1 MTVSLEEV
9 ELQSE
14 VRLKQTFVLWL
25 TAMTASLEEVEL
37 QSEVRLKR
45 TFALWPIAVTVSL
58 EEVELQS
65 EVRLKRNGF
74 QGPVLY
80 FSLKSSEI
88 AQLLDNSSESS
99 INY

>member
-1 MTVSLEEV
+1 MIVKIVLLEKAEQRLEV
-9 ELQSE
+9 H
-14 VRLKQTFVLWL
+14 
-25 TAMTASLEEVEL
+25 
-37 QSEVRLKR
+37 LKR
-45 TFALWPIAVTVSL
+45 TYVICPIAVTVSL

-65 EVRLKRNGF
+65 GGRLKRNGF